1 MELSKAQDI
10 EAGDGT
16 TSVVVLA
23 GSLLDASAKLLNKG
37 LHPTII
43 SEAFQVAA
51 TRACEV
57 ISAMS
62 QSIDLAD
69 KDMLLKI
76 ASTSLNSK
84 VVSQYSGIL
93 SPIAVDSVLAVTDPD
108 DPSSVSLNDIRIVK
122 KLGYGFRFL
131 LVEHCR
137 FLL

>member
-23 GSLLDASAKLLNKG
+23 GSLLDASAKLLSKG
-37 LHPTII
+37 LHPTVI

-51 TRACEV
+51 TKASQ
-57 ISAMS
+57 ILTSMS
-62 QSIDLAD
+62 RPIDITD
-69 KDMLLKI
+69 KEILLKI

-93 SPIAVDSVLAVTDPD
+93 SPIAVDSVLSVMDPD
-108 DPSSVSLNDIRIVK
+108 APESISLNDIRIVK
-122 KLGYGFRFL
+122 KLGYVVAFTTS
-131 LVEHCR
+131 
-137 FLL
+137 